1 MTEEKYNIQKSIY
14 KNLLNPKTGGMA
26 TALSAMPNI
35 NYLIDFSIIYKS
47 HKRDAWSFLNGE
59 MKATK
64 VIIKKYKIPENLKN
78 KNYIKDKEY
87 RINFK
92 NWIEQ
97 IWIEKDQTIDAL
109 KF

>member
-1 MTEEKYNIQKSIY
+1 
-14 KNLLNPKTGGMA
+14 
-26 TALSAMPNI
+26 
-35 NYLIDFSIIYKS
+35 
-47 HKRDAWSFLNGE
+47 

-87 RINFK
+87 RTNFK